1 MIISDLSQ
9 VRAVYAAA
17 AERGW
22 LIPCFCS
29 ENLVTTEAI
38 MEAAAAF
45 AEKYGVKRM
54 PVSIAITCAY
64 SHRSQ
69 ASYYTSTRDV
79 KTGLELFYA
88 DIAALTEKGAP
99 YEDLQALVHLD
110 HIQHDLDK
118 ALTESDLSRY
128 SSIMYDASTLP
139 FEENI
144 AKTAEFVRKKGGE
157 IFIEGACDEIVE
169 ATENVKNDIT
179 TVEDAVRYMSETGV
193 DMMVANLGTEHRA
206 SGKDLRYRG
215 DRAREIKAAIGCK
228 TVLHGASSV
237 SNDQIGDL
245 FSDGICKVNVWT
257 ALERDSAPDIF
268 AALVKNAVK
277 AAGRD
282 AVKALIDEGYLTEK
296 CLDTGDRIN
305 IACFTQAYRNGIM
318 AKRIREMVTAYYELW
333 LKA

>member
-1 MIISDLSQ
+1 MIVSELSR
-9 VRAVYAAA
+9 VKAVYAAA

-38 MEAAAAF
+38 MEAAAEF
-45 AEKYGVKRM
+45 ARQRGIGEM

-64 SHRSQ
+64 DHRSQ
-69 ASYYTSTRDV
+69 ASYYTQTRSV
-79 KTGLELFYA
+79 SAGLDLFYA
-88 DIAALTEKGAP
+88 DIAALTEKGGP
-99 YEDLQALVHLD
+99 YEDLQVLVHLD

-144 AKTAEFVRKKGGE
+144 AKTAAFVKAKGGE

-169 ATENVKNDIT
+169 ATENVKSDIT

-206 SGKDLRYRG
+206 SGKDLFYRG
-215 DRAREIKAAIGCK
+215 DRAREIKAAIGCR

-237 SNDQIGDL
+237 SNDQISDL
-245 FSDGICKVNVWT
+245 FRDGICKVNVWT
-257 ALERDSAPDIF
+257 ALERDSSPDVF
-268 AALVKNAVK
+268 EALVVNAVK

-282 AVKALIDEGYLTEK
+282 KVRELIDAGWLTEK
-296 CLDTGDRIN
+296 CLDTGSRID
-305 IACFTQAYRNGIM
+305 IGCFTM
-318 AKRIREMVTAYYELW
+318 AFRSAVMARRIREMVTAYYEMW

>member
-1 MIISDLSQ
+1 MIISELSQ
-9 VRAVYAAA
+9 VKAVYAAA

-38 MEAAAAF
+38 MEAAAEF
-45 AEKYGVKRM
+45 ARKHGVRQM

-64 SHRSQ
+64 DHRSQ
-69 ASYYTSTRDV
+69 ASYYTQTRSVDA
-79 KTGLELFYA
+79 GLELFYA

-99 YEDLQALVHLD
+99 YEDLQVLVHLD

-139 FEENI
+139 FDENI
-144 AKTAEFVRKKGGE
+144 EKTAAFVRAKGDE

-169 ATENVKNDIT
+169 ATESVTNDIT
-179 TVEDAVRYMSETGV
+179 TVENAVRYMQETGV

-206 SGKDLRYRG
+206 SGKDLFYRG

-237 SNDQIGDL
+237 SNDQISDL

-257 ALERDSAPDIF
+257 ALERDSSPDVF
-268 AALVKNAVK
+268 EALVTNAVR
-277 AAGRD
+277 AAGPDKVRE
-282 AVKALIDEGYLTEK
+282 LIDKGWLTEK

-305 IACFTQAYRNGIM
+305 INCFTM
-318 AKRIREMVTAYYELW
+318 AFRSGVMARRIKEMVTAYYDMW
-333 LKA
+333 LKV